1 MSLIPHPSNAPS
13 QQQSQ
18 ALKTQQAAS
27 TRIHVPTGT
36 GDEVFISESTF
47 RLAHRQHQAS
57 AAAASNNLSTSAGKK
72 RKREARGDSSVVYG
86 ESAYKGP
93 WARYE
98 AHRPDAGND
107 DVDEEEEVEEVEIV
121 EEDDEENAAQSL
133 IPGRVTSSSADGPAK
148 LPAIDKSG
156 TDYATTSQARETST
170 FEGTEQYDY
179 QGRTYMHVPQDLGHI
194 DLRREIPPVAERKNY
209 VPKKLVHTFG
219 GGGKNKTGHT
229 AAITQTRFFPDSG
242 HLLLS
247 ASADTK
253 ILLWDV
259 YHERELLRSYK
270 GHARSV
276 NDVDFAPDGRSFV
289 SASFDRTMK
298 VWDTETGACL
308 NRFGTG
314 ATPHVVR
321 VHPERPWEFIAG
333 MGDKKIVQFDTR
345 VGGADGSSNKT
356 ASSTPDSTSL
366 TTTSTALSKASDLRN
381 RDALIQEYDHHLGP
395 INTLTFCDQSRRFIS
410 TSDDKSIRAWEYNIP
425 VPIKFIA
432 EPHMYP
438 LVRSCPHPSGKYVA
452 FQSADN
458 QILVYSTA
466 DKFRQHRK
474 KSFRGHNVA
483 GYAVDVAVSPDG
495 NVVASGDSAGY
506 VCFWDWKTCKMWHK
520 IAVNGDGKAAK
531 GAGGAVVSVAW
542 HPRESSKVVTGGV
555 DGMLKYWD

>member
-1 MSLIPHPSNAPS
+1 MSLIPHPSTDPSRQPS
-13 QQQSQ
+13 QQSNP
-18 ALKTQQAAS
+18 TP
-27 TRIHVPTGT
+27 RIHVPTGT
-36 GDEVFISESTF
+36 GDEVFISDSTF
-47 RLAHRQHQAS
+47 RLAHRQHQTT
-57 AAAASNNLSTSAGKK
+57 AAAAANTHSGKK
-72 RKREARGDSSVVYG
+72 RKREGRGDSSVVYG
-86 ESAYKGP
+86 EGSYKGP
-93 WARYE
+93 WARFE
-98 AHRPDAGND
+98 AHRPDGGND
-107 DVDEEEEVEEVEIV
+107 EIDDEESVEEVEVV
-121 EEDDEENAAQSL
+121 EEDEEDGAAAL
-133 IPGRVTSSSADGPAK
+133 VPGRVATSSGPAK
-148 LPAIDKSG
+148 PPVIDKSG
-156 TDYATTSQARETST
+156 TDYATSSHAAESST
-170 FEGTEQYDY
+170 FEGAERYDY
-179 QGRTYMHVPQDLGHI
+179 QGRTYMHVPQDLGSV
-194 DLRREIPPVAERKNY
+194 DLRREMPPVSERKNY

-219 GGGKNKTGHT
+219 GSGKGKTGHSG
-229 AAITQTRFFPDSG
+229 AITQTRFFPDSG

-253 ILLWDV
+253 ILLWDA
-259 YHERELLRSYK
+259 YHERSLLRSYK

-298 VWDTETGACL
+298 LWDTETGVCL

-345 VGGADGSSNKT
+345 VGGADAGDAG
-356 ASSTPDSTSL
+356 ASSMDRTGLITQ
-366 TTTSTALSKASDLRN
+366 STALSKTSDVRN

-395 INTLTFCDQSRRFIS
+395 INTLTFCDSSRRFIS

-438 LVRSCPHPSGKYVA
+438 LVRSSPHPSGKYVA

-458 QILVYSTA
+458 QILVYSSA

-474 KSFRGHNVA
+474 KAFRGHNVA

-531 GAGGAVVSVAW
+531 GAGGAVVSVGW

-555 DGMLKYWD
+555 DGTLKYWD